1 MITKIIL
8 EGPNNVGKSWL
19 AANLKLKYPQFEIE
33 HLSEASPN
41 SIEFYKNLIVN
52 EEYLILDRYALSE
65 IVYSQLYGRPTSV
78 SIEDIFKLV
87 SNDNTLIIY
96 VDADYDFIIKA
107 YDNKNEEFDYTTV
120 LIEKQLFYNLY
131 NTLLENGINI
141 IRVKNHVHPYCDVLE
156 TIYNEIERCNN
167 V

>member
-19 AANLKLKYPQFEIE
+19 AANLKLKYPKFEIE
-33 HLSEASPN
+33 HLSESSPN
-41 SIEFYKNLIVN
+41 NIEFYRDFAVN
-52 EEYLILDRYALSE
+52 EECLILDRYVLSE
-65 IVYSQLYGRPTSV
+65 LVYSHLYGRQTSV

-87 SNDNTLIIY
+87 SNDNTLIVY
-96 VDADYDFIIKA
+96 VDADYDFIIRA
-107 YDNKNEEFDYTTV
+107 CDMKNEIFDYTTV
-120 LIEKQLFYNLY
+120 LTEKQSFYNLY
-131 NTLLENGINI
+131 NILLENGINI